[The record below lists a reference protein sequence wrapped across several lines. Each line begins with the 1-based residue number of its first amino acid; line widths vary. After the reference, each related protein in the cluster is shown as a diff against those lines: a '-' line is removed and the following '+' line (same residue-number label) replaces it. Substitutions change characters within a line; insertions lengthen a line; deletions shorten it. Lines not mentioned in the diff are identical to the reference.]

1 MTTPVD
7 KHRQFIAAQLTIAAM
22 QNYQAE
28 DGERFILD
36 RVPFVVQAYEAIY
49 EKLEAADR
57 RAEGVAEVT
66 VS

>member
-1 MTTPVD
+1 MSAHAD

-36 RVPFVVQAYEAIY
+36 RVPFVVQAYDAIY
-49 EKLEAADR
+49 EKLGELDAR
-57 RAEGVAEVT
+57 PTEVT
-66 VS
+66 LS

>member
-1 MTTPVD
+1 MTQPAD
-7 KHRQFIAAQLTIAAM
+7 KQRQFIAAQLTIAAM

-49 EKLEAADR
+49 DKL
-57 RAEGVAEVT
+57 AERDAKQSTDVFM
-66 VS
+66 S

>member
-49 EKLEAADR
+49 EKLEASAQ

-66 VS
+66 FS